1 MHFSSSCCRAHTI
14 TSKVSETSYLLSAPT
29 HACKTHSLQLDSFH
43 PLLLGFYQVSVFNPE
58 VIIIERRG
66 RKNQERAK
74 RQKEEGLQREHG
86 LLPPTLTFVVLV
98 KDAVAWAFLE
108 LCALVKL

>member
-1 MHFSSSCCRAHTI
+1 MHFSSSRCRAHTI

-29 HACKTHSLQLDSFH
+29 HACKTHSPQLDSFH

-58 VIIIERRG
+58 VIMRE
-66 RKNQERAK
+66 KERAK
-74 RQKEEGLQREHG
+74 RQTEEGLRRAYG

-98 KDAVAWAFLE
+98 KDAVAWAFPE
-108 LCALVKL
+108 LLALAK

>member
-1 MHFSSSCCRAHTI
+1 MHFSSSHCRAHTI

-29 HACKTHSLQLDSFH
+29 HARKTHSLQLDSFH

-66 RKNQERAK
+66 RKK
-74 RQKEEGLQREHG
+74 RQMEEGLHREHG
-86 LLPPTLTFVVLV
+86 LLLPTLTFVVLV